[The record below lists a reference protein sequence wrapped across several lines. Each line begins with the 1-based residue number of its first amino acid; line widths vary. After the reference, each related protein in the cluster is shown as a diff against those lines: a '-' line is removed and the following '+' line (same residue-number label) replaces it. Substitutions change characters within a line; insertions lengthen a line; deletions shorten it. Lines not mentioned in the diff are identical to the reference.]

1 MAMTL
6 AEKIIASHVG
16 KDVVPGELVLTE
28 VDLVYAHDLSGPL
41 AISQL
46 EAIGFSGFKHPER
59 VAFFLD
65 HASPVSTRAAAND
78 HKRIR
83 EFAGTHDLRFYD
95 VGNGIAHQVAVE
107 ELVKPGQIVVGGDS
121 HTCHG
126 GALCAFA
133 TGMGST
139 DVAMTM
145 YLGRTWLRVPPSQK
159 FYLHGKAPQGVY
171 PKDMMLHIIGRI
183 SVSGATYK
191 AMEFVGPAIDAMPIY
206 HRLVFP
212 NMAVEAGAKVGL
224 VPSDAQT
231 LAYLKEHG
239 RGDDYAPWASDPG
252 ARYLE
257 EYDIDVSRLE
267 PQVACPHNVD
277 NVKPVTEVGYVP
289 VHQVYLGTCT
299 NGRLEDFREACSVLK
314 GHKLAR
320 GVRLVATPASRDVY
334 LRGAREGLWDII
346 LEAGGLVNS
355 PGCGACPGVQTGIL
369 ADDENCLSTL
379 NRNFKGRM
387 GNPKA
392 NIYLA
397 SPATCAAGAV
407 AGEIVDVRTMV
418 THER

>member
-1 MAMTL
+1 MGMTL
-6 AEKIIASHVG
+6 AEKIIANHAG
-16 KDVVPGELVLTE
+16 HDVRPGQLVLTD
-28 VDLVYAHDLSGPL
+28 VDLIYAHDLSGPL
-41 AISQL
+41 AITQL
-46 EAIGFSGFKHPER
+46 EAIGFKGFKYPDR
-59 VAFFLD
+59 VVFFLD
-65 HASPVSTRAAAND
+65 HASPVSTAAAAND

-83 EFAGTHDLRFYD
+83 EFAAGHRLAFYD

-107 ELVKPGQIVVGGDS
+107 ELVKPGQIVIGGDS

-126 GALCAFA
+126 GVLAAFA

-145 YLGRTWLRVPPSQK
+145 YLGKTWLKVPSAQK
-159 FYLHGKAPQGVY
+159 FYIHGSMARGVY
-171 PKDMMLHIIGRI
+171 PKDIMLHIIGRI

-191 AMEFVGPAIDAMPIY
+191 SMEFAGPTIEKMPVY
-206 HRLVFP
+206 HRMVFP

-224 VPSDAQT
+224 VPSDERT
-231 LAYLKEHG
+231 REYLKEFG
-239 RGDDYAPWASDPG
+239 REKDYRPLGPDPD
-252 ARYLE
+252 ATYAE
-257 EYDIDVSRLE
+257 EYDIDVNGLE

-277 NVKPVTEVGYVP
+277 NVKPVSELKSIR

-299 NGRLEDFREACSVLK
+299 NGRLEDFREAADILK
-314 GHKLAR
+314 GHKIAT

-334 LRGAREGLWDII
+334 LKAAKEGIWETII
-346 LEAGGLVNS
+346 EAGGLVNS

-369 ADDENCLSTL
+369 GDEENCLSTL

-397 SPATCAAGAV
+397 SPAMCAAGAI
-407 AGEIVDVRTMV
+407 AGEIVDVRKVM
-418 THER
+418 